1 MNINGSALAAY
12 PDIVQAAVERNWE
25 FVSRGFTG
33 ATCRQDGELQNERP
47 SCMMVCKV
55 VPELQSACET
65 RWTGVQ

>member
-33 ATCRQDGELQNERP
+33 ATCRQDG
-47 SCMMVCKV
+47 SFKTS
-55 VPELQSACET
+55 VPP
-65 RWTGVQ
+65 V